1 MAYNPYYAPQNYP
14 QQMYQPQQANAYP
27 TPQPT
32 QQIQN
37 GGFITVPSEEV
48 IPTYPVALGNCVT
61 FKIEGKPIVIEKI
74 RGFSQFDAPIL
85 KRYRLVE
92 EEKQEEVKE
101 ATPDNIA
108 LDTIRGEIKAIWNE
122 IATLKEPKK
131 PATKK
136 KEVADDTE

>member
-1 MAYNPYYAPQNYP
+1 MQNFNPYQQYYP
-14 QQMYQPQQANAYP
+14 NNAYP
-27 TPQPT
+27 TQTSQPT

-37 GGFITVPSEEV
+37 GGFVTVPSEEV

-74 RGFSQFDAPIL
+74 RGFSQFEAPVI

-92 EEKQEEVKE
+92 EEVEDVKE

-108 LDTIRGEIKAIWNE
+108 LDSIKGEIKSIWSAIEE
-122 IATLKEPKK
+122 IKNAPKK
-131 PATKK
+131 STPRRK
-136 KEVADDTE
+136 DDNGGED